1 MHLSIF
7 QTWNSGSL
15 LLGLGPEE
23 VYISPAFLSSFFSD
37 TNCAIFTVTVCETVR
52 HVVYLI
58 LRVLFFQKTLL
69 LVLLEISGDLLTL
82 YNRWSVWR
90 LTTVFVNMLGIRT
103 SENAKHSRHTLKY
116 DNLKRTRKYAL
127 FILQREALFKGIQE
141 TNATVHRKTYIC
153 PPSTSLLLS
162 LTTTLQNPKILPRQK
177 FLF

>member
-58 LRVLFFQKTLL
+58 LRVLFLHETLL
-69 LVLLEISGDLLTL
+69 LFLLEIPSDLLTL
-82 YNRWSVWR
+82 YNSWSVWR
-90 LTTVFVNMLGIRT
+90 LTTVFVNMLRILT
-103 SENAKHSRHTLKY
+103 SENAKHSRHTPKD
-116 DNLKRTRKYAL
+116 DNLKRTWKCAL
-127 FILQREALFKGIQE
+127 FTSQREALSKGIQE

-153 PPSTSLLLS
+153 PPSTSLLLC
-162 LTTTLQNPKILPRQK
+162 LTTRERV
-177 FLF
+177 